1 MRDSEDKLALKEV
14 SKALEESKSLPEKK
28 KRGRPRKNKINN
40 DENSVKEKGNEK
52 ADSKNSKVSEIDS
65 ESWTQEMPDKELDE
79 AVSQKK
85 KGNKYRENE
94 VAKNTD

>member
-1 MRDSEDKLALKEV
+1 MTDSEGKLALKKD
-14 SKALEESKSLPEKK
+14 SKALEESKPLPEKK

-52 ADSKNSKVSEIDS
+52 PDSKNSEVSEIDS
-65 ESWTQEMPDKELDE
+65 ESWRQEMPDKKLDE
-79 AVSQKK
+79 PVSRK

>member
-14 SKALEESKSLPEKK
+14 SKALEESKPLPEKK

-52 ADSKNSKVSEIDS
+52 ADSKI
-65 ESWTQEMPDKELDE
+65 
-79 AVSQKK
+79 
-85 KGNKYRENE
+85 
-94 VAKNTD
+94 AKSVK

>member
-1 MRDSEDKLALKEV
+1 MKVNKVKKKILKHWKKAKLFRK
-14 SKALEESKSLPEKK
+14 KK

-52 ADSKNSKVSEIDS
+52 SESKNSEVSEIDS

-85 KGNKYRENE
+85 GNKYRENE
-94 VAKNTD
+94 RDGGHDGAI

>member
-14 SKALEESKSLPEKK
+14 SKALEESKLLPEKK
-28 KRGRPRKNKINN
+28 KRGRPKKNKINN
-40 DENSVKEKGNEK
+40 DESSVEEKANEK
-52 ADSKNSKVSEIDS
+52 PDSKNSEVSEIDS
-65 ESWTQEMPDKELDE
+65 ESWTQEMPDQELDE
-79 AVSQKK
+79 SVSQK

>member
-1 MRDSEDKLALKEV
+1 MTDGERKQALK
-14 SKALEESKSLPEKK
+14 AIEESKPLPEKK
-28 KRGRPRKNKINN
+28 KRGRPRKKITNN
-40 DENSVKEKGNEK
+40 DENSVKQKDNEK
-52 ADSKNSKVSEIDS
+52 PDSKNSDVSEIES

-79 AVSQKK
+79 PVSQK

>member
-1 MRDSEDKLALKEV
+1 MTDEKCKQALKEN
-14 SKALEESKSLPEKK
+14 SKAIEESKPLPEKK

-52 ADSKNSKVSEIDS
+52 PDSKNSEVVEIHS
-65 ESWTQEMPDKELDE
+65 ESRPQEMPDEELE
-79 AVSQKK
+79 KSVSQK
-85 KGNKYRENE
+85 KGNKYRENR